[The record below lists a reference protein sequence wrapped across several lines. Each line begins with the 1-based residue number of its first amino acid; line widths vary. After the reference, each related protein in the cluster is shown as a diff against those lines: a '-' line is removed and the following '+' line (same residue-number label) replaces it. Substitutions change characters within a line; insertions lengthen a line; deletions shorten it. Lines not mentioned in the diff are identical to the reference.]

1 MYANAEQFAAA
12 GKAGFEAFYNA
23 ASTGLA
29 GLEKLVE
36 LNVSSA
42 KSIIA
47 DVEQSARA
55 ALAAKDAREF
65 LELNASAAQPAIE
78 KSLAYSKEVYGILT
92 STQAALRAAAEEQSA
107 AAQKEFGA
115 ILEKALKTAPPGT
128 ESAVAAL
135 RQAVAAATS
144 AYDNAARIA
153 KQSFET
159 AEANFSNVAST
170 AAANVKAATK
180 QAAKRR

>member
-12 GKAGFEAFYNA
+12 GKAGLNAFVSA
-23 ASTGLA
+23 ASTGFA
-29 GLEKLVE
+29 GFEKLVE

-42 KSIIA
+42 RAIFA

-65 LELNASAAQPAIE
+65 LELNAGAAQPAIE
-78 KSLAYSKEVYGILT
+78 KSLAYSKEVYGIL
-92 STQAALRAAAEEQSA
+92 SQTQAALRAAAEEQSA

-115 ILEKALKTAPPGT
+115 ILEKALKSAPPGT

-135 RQAVAAATS
+135 RQGVAAATS
-144 AYDNAARIA
+144 AYDNAAKIA
-153 KQSFET
+153 KQAFET
-159 AEANFSNVAST
+159 AEANLSNVAST
-170 AAANVKAATK
+170 TAANVKAAAK